1 MLIASLS
8 DTGAVRTNNQDSFA
22 AGRIGTRAAWAVV
35 CDGMGGAQ
43 GGNIASSL
51 SVQLISDAIVSN
63 YREGMAPNSVRGLLS
78 SAVSAANAVVYEKA
92 QTDKNLHGMGTTV
105 VATLIIENTAYIVH
119 AGDSR
124 AYLLS
129 DDQLKQITRDH
140 SIVQSMIETGRITA
154 DEAKH
159 HPNKHVITRA
169 VGVLERV
176 DLEYNEVSL
185 EAENVL
191 LLCTD
196 GLSNFVSGENI
207 KNTIKNQPF
216 DVVPQLLVD
225 QANQNGGGDNIT
237 VVVLS
242 IKNA

>member
-51 SVQLISDAIVSN
+51 SVQLISDSIVSN
-63 YREGMAPNSVRGLLS
+63 YREGLSPNSIRGLLS
-78 SAVSAANAVVYEKA
+78 SAVLAANAVVYDKA
-92 QTDKNLHGMGTTV
+92 QSDKNLHGMGTTV
-105 VATLIIENTAYIVH
+105 VVALIIDDTAYIVH

-124 AYLLS
+124 AYLLT
-129 DDQLKQITRDH
+129 DENLKQITRDH

-154 DEAKH
+154 DEALH

-176 DLEYNEVSL
+176 DLEYNEATL
-185 EAENVL
+185 AEGDVL

-196 GLSNFVSGENI
+196 GLSNYVSAENI
-207 KNTIKNQPF
+207 KETVQNQPF
-216 DVVPQLLVD
+216 DSVPQLLID

-237 VVVLS
+237 VVILS
-242 IKNA
+242 TKNA